1 MNTQRKFI
9 ELNQLDINCFQQSNK
24 HNKIMTPSIDF
35 DHISDVICS
44 YFNIKNIKSKCRK
57 GPYVYSRYIFCQI
70 AHVNLGET
78 QEDVADYLGFANHS
92 SINNYVKKFPYTI
105 TANNKLNEKYNYILK
120 DISLIDGLTH
130 QYQIKSFN
138 LMIRYHNKMIKEIEK
153 KKNKFIKSFKN
164 KEI

>member
-1 MNTQRKFI
+1 
-9 ELNQLDINCFQQSNK
+9 
-24 HNKIMTPSIDF
+24 MTPSIDF

-57 GPYVYSRYIFCQI
+57 DPYVFSRYIFCQI
-70 AHVNLGET
+70 VHVNLGET
-78 QEDVADYLGFANHS
+78 QEDVSDYLGFVSHS
-92 SINNYVKKFPYTI
+92 SVNNYVKKFPYTI
-105 TANNKLNEKYNYILK
+105 TANDRLNQKYNRILN

-138 LMIRYHNKMIKEIEK
+138 LMIKYHNKMIKEIEK